1 MGALAATG
9 EIVTAGTAL
18 AGLMLIYIGI
28 QVTNYGGYTAT
39 ERKTVRP
46 KFQLRASLAA
56 IGVVLALIAAASG
69 LVAKAL
75 ESQSGAIWAV
85 SISVIAFIWTI
96 IVAIA
101 NVREI
106 K

>member
-1 MGALAATG
+1 MGAIGATG

-56 IGVVLALIAAASG
+56 IGVVLALLAAASG

-75 ESQSGAIWAV
+75 DNRCLAILAV
-85 SISVIAFIWTI
+85 SIAVVAFIWTI